1 MGIHWLVGQKTILY
15 NTCMFDISQIAQF
28 FQQPFFGL
36 TALDII
42 ILLVFAFY
50 AYEGYMLGFLAAFVD
65 LISFILSF
73 IIGLKGYSFV
83 GGFIAAQF
91 SMPQGFANA
100 IGFFLLAFIFEIVL
114 NIILRRLV
122 NKIPRFREHN
132 KVGRFFIKSDHYLGL
147 LPGFASAF
155 IILSFLLTV
164 VISLPSSPFL
174 KQLVSNSKIGSRLVA
189 NTAQAEKTLNGV
201 FGGALNDTLSFLT
214 VEPKSD
220 ESVNLH
226 FTVSDPIVDEEAEKQ
241 MLSMLNLQRKKVG
254 LPALEMDGRLRS
266 LARNYSA
273 DMFKRGYFSHN
284 NPEGQSPFDRME
296 EAGITYVHAG
306 ENLALAPSTEL
317 AMQGLMNSPGH
328 KANMLS
334 KNFGHVGIGV
344 MDGGIY
350 GKMFTQEFTD

>member
-1 MGIHWLVGQKTILY
+1 
-15 NTCMFDISQIAQF
+15 MFDVSHIAGF

-36 TALDII
+36 TSLDII

-50 AYEGYMLGFLAAFVD
+50 AYEGYILGFLAAFVD
-65 LISFILSF
+65 LISFIFSF
-73 IIGLKGYSFV
+73 IIALKGYSLV
-83 GGFIAAQF
+83 GGLIATQF

-100 IGFFLLAFIFEIVL
+100 IGFFILAFVFEIIL
-114 NIILRRLV
+114 NILLRRLAA
-122 NKIPRFREHN
+122 KIPHLREESRF
-132 KVGRFFIKSDHYLGL
+132 GRTFSKGNHFLGL
-147 LPGFASAF
+147 VPGIASAL

-174 KQLVSNSKIGSRLVA
+174 KQLVTHSKIGSRLVA
-189 NTAQAEKTLNGV
+189 NTALAEKKLNDV

-214 VEPKSD
+214 VEPKSN

-226 FTVSDPIVDEEAEKQ
+226 FTVSDPSVDQAAEKQ
-241 MLSMLNLQRKKVG
+241 MLAMLNAEREKVG

-296 EAGITYVHAG
+296 EAGVAYIHAG
-306 ENLALAPSTEL
+306 ENLALAPSTDL

-328 KANMLS
+328 RANMLS
-334 KNFGHVGIGV
+334 KDFGHVGTGV